1 MENDRKKTGDMRRF
15 LPGTSASDLMG
26 KQSVRA
32 TFRLSSEAAKM
43 LSIVSAHM
51 RIRQK
56 ALLDYLAEDG
66 KTLQIIA
73 GQIPAQDS
81 QRKKKIPKTFV
92 LSRKTLHSLD
102 DTAREYHIPR
112 DLLAENLIL
121 CLRPLLSEEQEKH
134 RKRIGVLRE
143 TESVLKAGEKIL
155 ETSSA
160 SLGQDDPLYM
170 QLEKM
175 LSAFGHAYR
184 QIADLVE
191 KGRAAEEYPAAFHK

>member
-102 DTAREYHIPR
+102 ETAREYHIPR
-112 DLLAENLIL
+112 FAGRKPDL
-121 CLRPLLSEEQEKH
+121 CLRPCFPKN
-134 RKRIGVLRE
+134 RKAPETHWVSWE
-143 TESVLKAGEKIL
+143 TESVLKGRRENPGNIPKSFGAGM
-155 ETSSA
+155 
-160 SLGQDDPLYM
+160 DPLYASLKKCF
-170 QLEKM
+170 QHL
-175 LSAFGHAYR
+175 GTR
-184 QIADLVE
+184 I
-191 KGRAAEEYPAAFHK
+191 GRLLICGKKAGQ